1 MLPPLVVTVDGKQS
15 VSWHGI
21 CLTGL
26 VVSALSVLGFL
37 GVRFALDVIL
47 GSTVSLFPGI
57 LLAATFTTVLVL
69 GTQLRTQLRTASLVP
84 HDAGRRSISNATRLG
99 VIAVLGTFGMTLLGL
114 VLWQAT
120 GDDKP
125 TSIELAKI
133 QPPGGVPLSIVKP
146 GTTEIGVDQLN
157 MVTAC
162 TAVAAMAQPK
172 KLGLQAN

>member
-69 GTQLRTQLRTASLVP
+69 GTQLRTASLVP

>member
-1 MLPPLVVTVDGKQS
+1 M
-15 VSWHGI
+15 
-21 CLTGL
+21 
-26 VVSALSVLGFL
+26 
-37 GVRFALDVIL
+37 
-47 GSTVSLFPGI
+47 
-57 LLAATFTTVLVL
+57 
-69 GTQLRTQLRTASLVP
+69 
-84 HDAGRRSISNATRLG
+84 
-99 VIAVLGTFGMTLLGL
+99 LGTFGMTLLGL